1 VQYRRAGTQLE
12 PVRDPSVLTIRDEEP
27 GDASASAVVVD
38 GDDLQVVAESERVR
52 TARDHRHQ
60 LHAAADEAFRQLRL
74 DMLFNSRAR

>member
-12 PVRDPSVLTIRDEEP
+12 AVRDPSVLTIRDDEP
-27 GDASASAVVVD
+27 GDATAVVVD

-52 TARDHRHQ
+52 TARNHRHQ